1 MKYRIIDDHVVAI
14 LIDFLDDIQL
24 DAAEDDDLS
33 MVNFLSDI
41 ITELINSDQIFD
53 SEQEAMDYMD
63 KSKTDKQKFA
73 RNLLK
78 DEIEKRKGKD
88 DDDDYYQ
95 EYFKKLIE
103 FAKNNPIKS
112 KNNLSREEL
121 KKLYNYFSKLHNE
134 VQSRI
139 SRIKNKDYDNV
150 EEVEP
155 TKEDITKEDILK
167 EKFEKFY
174 SKRELEKESK
184 GSKSLI
190 KMVKDLGL
198 DLPDDKK

>member
-1 MKYRIIDDHVVAI
+1 MKYRIINDDVVAI

-53 SEQEAMDYMD
+53 SEQEALDYMD
-63 KSKTDKQKFA
+63 KTKSDRQKFA
-73 RNLLK
+73 RNLLN
-78 DEIEKRKGKD
+78 DEIEKRKRKD
-88 DDDDYYQ
+88 DTDDYYQ
-95 EYFKKLIE
+95 EYFKKLID
-103 FAKNNPIKS
+103 FAKNNPIKN

-121 KKLYNYFSKLHNE
+121 KKLYNYFSKIHNE

-139 SRIKNKDYDNV
+139 SRIKNKDYDDV
-150 EEVEP
+150 DEIEP
-155 TKEDITKEDILK
+155 TKEDIIK
-167 EKFEKFY
+167 EKFEKYY

-190 KMVKDLGL
+190 KMMKDLGIS
-198 DLPDDKK
+198 LPDNEK